1 MGVLDRFE
9 RGIERAVNGAF
20 AKAFRSEVQPVE
32 IASALRRE
40 LDDRAAVLA
49 RGRTLVPNAF
59 TVELSASD
67 YDKLSSWQ
75 DTLADE
81 LVAAATQHA
90 EKQRYAFVGPVH
102 VAFHQGDDLRTG
114 VFRILSS
121 TVKGRVAPATSG
133 SAGAGRPRLD
143 VDGRSYVL
151 TESTTVL
158 GRGSDADIVVDDPGV
173 SRRHA
178 EIRVSPHGARL
189 VDLGSTN
196 GTSVDGEQAASADLF
211 DGSVIT
217 LGHTQAVFRAAR
229 RSADEGWD

>member
-1 MGVLDRFE
+1 MLDRFE
-9 RGIERAVNGAF
+9 KGVERAVSSAF

-49 RGRTLVPNAF
+49 RGRTLVPNSF
-59 TVELSASD
+59 TVELAPSD
-67 YDKLSSWQ
+67 HGKLASWQ

-81 LVAAATQHA
+81 LVAAVTQHA
-90 EKQRYAFVGPVH
+90 EKQRYAFVGPVQ
-102 VAFHQGDDLRTG
+102 VGFHQADDLRTG
-114 VFRILSS
+114 VCRVRSA
-121 TVKGRVAPATSG
+121 TVKGRVAPATGDAVS
-133 SAGAGRPRLD
+133 AGRPRLD
-143 VDGRSYVL
+143 VDGRRYVL
-151 TESTTVL
+151 TETTTVL
-158 GRGSDADIVVDDPGV
+158 GRGSDADIVLDDPGV

-178 EIRVSPHGARL
+178 EIRVSPHGAQL

-196 GTSVDGEQAASADLF
+196 GTSVDGERVRAADLF

-229 RSADEGWD
+229 RSADETWD